1 MYNWAP
7 GEMLFAMECNGDLL
21 THKGKLMRFVLCY
34 LEDGDHI
41 QDIDLFEQCGL
52 NYEELSED
60 DMEFIRRE
68 IRARSPSYIN

>member
-21 THKGKLMRFVLCY
+21 THKGKLMHFILRY
-34 LEDGDHI
+34 LKDGNHI

-68 IRARSPSYIN
+68 IRERSPNYID

>member
-21 THKGKLMRFVLCY
+21 THKGKLMRFVLRY
-34 LEDGDHI
+34 LEDGDHV
-41 QDIDLFEQCGL
+41 QDIDLLEQCGL

>member
-1 MYNWAP
+1 MKISEPYFMY
-7 GEMLFAMECNGDLL
+7 MLENEGMVD
-21 THKGKLMRFVLCY
+21 THKGKLMRFVLRY

-41 QDIDLFEQCGL
+41 QDIDLLEQCGL

-68 IRARSPSYIN
+68 VRARSPSYIN

>member
-7 GEMLFAMECNGDLL
+7 GEMLFAMECCGDLL
-21 THKGKLMRFVLCY
+21 THKGKLMRFVLRY

-41 QDIDLFEQCGL
+41 QDIDLLKQCGL

-60 DMEFIRRE
+60 DMEFIRKE
-68 IRARSPSYIN
+68 IRERSPNYIN

>member
-1 MYNWAP
+1 MKIGEPYFMY
-7 GEMLFAMECNGDLL
+7 MLENEGMVD
-21 THKGKLMRFVLCY
+21 THKGKLMRFVLRY

-60 DMEFIRRE
+60 DMEFIRKE
-68 IRARSPSYIN
+68 IRARSPNYIN